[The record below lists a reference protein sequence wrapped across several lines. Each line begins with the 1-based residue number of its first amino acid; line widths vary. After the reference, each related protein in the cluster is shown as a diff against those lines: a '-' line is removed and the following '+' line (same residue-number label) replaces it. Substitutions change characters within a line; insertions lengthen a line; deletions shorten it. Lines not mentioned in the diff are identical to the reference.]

1 MDEEQKKE
9 DEEQLEEALA
19 EEGIVMEMEPPPEP
33 KHKSSKKR
41 KHNKVAPG
49 DNRSR
54 RSKSKKKKDKGVVP
68 VSSSASNAR
77 SRRKYLHIK
86 HDPSWKVNTY
96 KDLPDWKTSCNK
108 KDYTALDKKKHG
120 FTFISIC
127 IWARFPLRVCWIGLR
142 CSCYLERFHK

>member
-1 MDEEQKKE
+1 MIADWPKAVEVNFEREPREYITNRHELFGVDEEQKKA

-19 EEGIVMEMEPPPEP
+19 EEGIAMELEPPPEP
-33 KHKSSKKR
+33 KRKSSKKR

-96 KDLPDWKTSCNK
+96 KDLPD
-108 KDYTALDKKKHG
+108 
-120 FTFISIC
+120 
-127 IWARFPLRVCWIGLR
+127 
-142 CSCYLERFHK
+142 